1 MPTPLNGRKYAT
13 SSATF
18 NNTGSQT
25 ARWTTAAGNWNS
37 ATNFK
42 FTAGASTTFVA
53 NDVNDNT
60 VTWDGITNTTWTTA
74 TGIITDNKCF
84 LNTYYTSQTRYT
96 QDIVNGIATHEF
108 GHAIGLDHSTS
119 NASVMFPYTFTVEGA
134 AARPNVPGS
143 DDIAAI
149 NSIYAASASSA
160 TTSSPSDN
168 TTVSLHP
175 SWAYHYGDINQ
186 LYKHA
191 DLAVI
196 GVITH
201 NHKPVKLGEHPFH
214 HYSPSSLKVEVVLKG
229 DDRLTNTEILL
240 RQLGGEIGGVRV
252 ISDASTPLKKD
263 QRFLLFLKKSVFGY
277 YPINENEGIFN
288 CFQPEHIFTNLA
300 SGQSFGKHELMPP
313 DMRR

>member
-1 MPTPLNGRKYAT
+1 MATPLNGRKYST
-13 SSATF
+13 SAATF

-53 NDVNDNT
+53 NDVNDST
-60 VTWDGITNTTWTTA
+60 VSWDGITYTTWTTS
-74 TGIITDNKCF
+74 TGIITDNKCY
-84 LNTYYTSQTRYT
+84 LNTNYTSQSRYT

-119 NASVMFPYTFTVEGA
+119 NASVMFPYTFTVEGD

-149 NSIYAASASSA
+149 NSIYAASTASA
-160 TTSSPSDN
+160 TTSSPADN
-168 TTVSLHP
+168 TTTSLHP
-175 SWAYHYGDINQ
+175 SWAYHYSDIDQ

-191 DLAVI
+191 DIAVI

-201 NHKPVKLGEHPFH
+201 NHKPVKLGEHLFH
-214 HYSPSSLKVEVVLKG
+214 HYSPSSLRVEEVLKG
-229 DDRLTNTEILL
+229 DDGMIGTEILL
-240 RQLGGEIGGVRV
+240 RQLGGEINGIRV
-252 ISDASTPLKKD
+252 ISDASTRLKKD
-263 QRFLLFLKKSVFGY
+263 LRFLLFLKKSIFGY

-288 CFQPEHIFTNLA
+288 YFQPETLFINLA
-300 SGQSFGKHELMPP
+300 SGQTFGKHEIMPP
-313 DMRR
+313 DMSR